1 MAPAKSSEPV
11 YRMYNPNAGEHHY
24 TMNASERD
32 MLKGK
37 GWKYEGVGWYSATNA
52 GRAPVY
58 REYNTN
64 ARSGYHNYTLSWAEH
79 KHLGAIGWS
88 LEGVAWYACRG

>member
-58 REYNTN
+58 REYNPN
-64 ARSGYHNYTLSWAEH
+64 ARSGSHNYTLSWAEH